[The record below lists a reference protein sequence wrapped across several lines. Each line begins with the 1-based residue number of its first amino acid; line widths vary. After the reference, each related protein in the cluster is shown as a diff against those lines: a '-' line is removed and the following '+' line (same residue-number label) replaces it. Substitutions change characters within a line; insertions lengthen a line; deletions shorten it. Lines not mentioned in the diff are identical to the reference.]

1 MATVGLKTQKSEL
14 EEAHQVENYCF
25 EEFYTPEQIRQYDS
39 LVEQA
44 YRSVGF
50 LDEKILPRQNTQR
63 YGVTLRG
70 GLVGICSLTP
80 VTDENNV
87 FVDVFPEFRKKRL
100 IELGNVI
107 LQPEYRGS
115 VSLGVILYESAKR
128 AWQGNYDYIVGITRF
143 RVLRHFVD
151 FGVVPLLHKPLHLL
165 GKEDLLDFI
174 IYYNTHSP
182 DSIQY
187 MEERAKRYFHQE
199 YILAAIRE
207 RYIHQGNSKAESYC
221 AGLPDLQDQ
230 GSQNRNSKEVT

>member
-1 MATVGLKTQKSEL
+1 MATACLKIQKPSL
-14 EEAHQVENYCF
+14 EEAHQVENYSF

-39 LVEQA
+39 LVEQT

-70 GLVGICSLTP
+70 ELIGICSLTP

-87 FVDVFPEFRKKRL
+87 FVDVLPEFRKKRL
-100 IELGNVI
+100 IELNNVI
-107 LQPEYRGS
+107 LKPEYRGS
-115 VSLGVILYESAKR
+115 VTLGIILYESAKR
-128 AWQGNYDYIVGITRF
+128 GWQGNYDYIVGITRF
-143 RVLRHFVD
+143 KVLRHFVD

-174 IYYNTHSP
+174 IYYDTHSP

-199 YILAAIRE
+199 YVLAAIRE
-207 RYIHQGNSKAESYC
+207 RYIHRDNSKAEIYC
-221 AGLPDLQDQ
+221 EGLPRL
-230 GSQNRNSKEVT
+230 